1 MDNKQALNYINEWIK
16 DEYSLTEQDREAL
29 NHALDALSLL
39 IPKQP
44 IRIGTAVSY
53 NVKECPHGHKVVFN
67 YKWTNDTN
75 NMYHSRFQNWFNGC
89 PRCGQRFTPITWNV
103 GEWESEVNNG

>member
-1 MDNKQALNYINEWIK
+1 MDDKQAFNYINEWLT

-29 NHALDALSLL
+29 NRALDALSLL

-44 IRIGTAVSY
+44 MRIGTAVSY
-53 NVKECPHGHKVVFN
+53 NVKECPRCHKVVFN
-67 YKWTNDTN
+67 NYEWTNDTK

-89 PRCGQRFTPITWNV
+89 PRCGQRFTPITCV
-103 GEWESEVNNG
+103 GEWEEGD

>member
-1 MDNKQALNYINEWIK
+1 MNDKQALNYINEWLK

-29 NHALDALSLL
+29 YHALDALSLL

-53 NVKECPHGHKVVFN
+53 NVKECPHCHKVVFN
-67 YKWTNDTN
+67 YEWTNDTN

-103 GEWESEVNNG
+103 GECESEDKE